1 MRRGLWTA
9 LGIVAAGFGIVGL
22 ALPVLPTVPFMILA
36 AFAFGRGSPRLR
48 RWTIEHPTFGPPVR
62 RWEEDG
68 AISRR
73 HKTYAVVGMSASMLL
88 GLALALPWTVLTA
101 QALCLAGAGAF
112 VLTRPDGPPTR

>member
-9 LGIVAAGFGIVGL
+9 LGIVAAGLGLVGL
-22 ALPVLPTVPFMILA
+22 ALPVVPTVPFMIVA

-48 RWTIEHPTFGPPVR
+48 RWTLEHPTFGPPVR

-73 HKTYAVVGMSASMLL
+73 HKLYGVAGMAGSLAL
-88 GLALALPWTVLTA
+88 GLFLALPGTVLA
-101 QALCLAGAGAF
+101 IQAVCLAGAAAF
-112 VLTRPDGPPTR
+112 VLTRPDGPPER

>member
-22 ALPVLPTVPFMILA
+22 ALPVVPTVPFMILA

-62 RWEEDG
+62 RWEQDG

-73 HKTYAVVGMSASMLL
+73 HKTWSVVAMAGSIGI
-88 GLALALPWTVLTA
+88 GLVLALPWTVLA
-101 QALCLAGAGAF
+101 IQALCLAGAAAF
-112 VLTRPDGPPTR
+112 VLTRPDG